1 MVYPGA
7 ISMATTTP
15 SPQMTSDCSST
26 SASPEPSIP
35 VIQSTYGMKLDAAS
49 LGGGNDLMNGEDEIE
64 MYDEYDEEPKSDYS
78 SDNEANEAVAT
89 N

>member
-1 MVYPGA
+1 MYPGA
-7 ISMATTTP
+7 ISMANTTP

-26 SASPEPSIP
+26 SVSPEPSIP
-35 VIQSTYGMKLDAAS
+35 VIQSTFAMKLDSGS
-49 LGGGNDLMNGEDEIE
+49 LAGNDLLNGEDEME

-78 SDNEANEAVAT
+78 SETEANEAVGA